1 MSPQNKTKQRKKTRL
16 MVVRVLVTLPMTME
30 YLLTWRFSSGK
41 EVSGIE
47 EKPSMSTKSLSVEP

>member
-1 MSPQNKTKQRKKTRL
+1 
-16 MVVRVLVTLPMTME
+16 MVVRVLVTVVMTTKSLP
-30 YLLTWRFSSGK
+30 TWRFSSGK